1 MTYII
6 ALRRSSWLRVT
17 KLQKWN
23 WLVSTKPGSGKL
35 NDEKAL
41 KVMRGVPVILNRKE
55 EEYLG
60 TRGRPV

>member
-1 MTYII
+1 M
-6 ALRRSSWLRVT
+6 T